1 MTTRRIARIIT
12 GFILLLVAAV
22 IGGSFY
28 MLAFSL
34 RPDARMREKN
44 ATAYEYMYAEYPFL
58 RPWVDSLQTAGALRD
73 TVIADPQGVRLH
85 ALYAAAPVPTD
96 RTAVIVHGYTDCAV
110 RMLMIGYL
118 YNHDLGYNI
127 LLPDLYYHG
136 QSEGRAIRMGW
147 LDRFDLLRWMEIADG
162 IFGGDTRM
170 VVHGISMGAATT
182 MMASG
187 EPQRPYVRC
196 FVEDCGYT
204 GVWDEFSKELK
215 SSFGLPAFPLLYT
228 ASWLC
233 DLKYGWNFREA
244 SSLAQVAK
252 CRLPMLFI
260 HGDADDYVPTWM
272 VRPLFEAKPG
282 DKELW
287 LVPGAGHA
295 ASYRDNREEY
305 TRRRRLCEG
314 RRPEGAPQAIRRMRP
329 RSRPAV
335 YEIRPLGVFF
345 CGHHRAG
352 AGLRGRVSPVPLPA
366 GRRRVRGLS
375 GPLRML
381 PPEHPLCHGGAV
393 ARQGHPGGRARDR
406 VVGRQRMPLPDHCRV
421 AHCGAWL
428 LQAASGAR
436 ALGAGMVAAQNK
448 KSRSQCFGIF

>member
-1 MTTRRIARIIT
+1 M
-12 GFILLLVAAV
+12 
-22 IGGSFY
+22 
-28 MLAFSL
+28 
-34 RPDARMREKN
+34 
-44 ATAYEYMYAEYPFL
+44 
-58 RPWVDSLQTAGALRD
+58 
-73 TVIADPQGVRLH
+73 
-85 ALYAAAPVPTD
+85 PTD

-252 CRLPMLFI
+252 CRLPMAF
-260 HGDADDYVPTWM
+260 HPRDADDYVPTWM
-272 VRPLFEAKPG
+272 VRPLFE
-282 DKELW
+282 
-287 LVPGAGHA
+287 
-295 ASYRDNREEY
+295 
-305 TRRRRLCEG
+305 
-314 RRPEGAPQAIRRMRP
+314 
-329 RSRPAV
+329 RSRAT
-335 YEIRPLGVFF
+335 RS
-345 CGHHRAG
+345 CGSCRG
-352 AGLRGRVSPVPLPA
+352 AGLPLPTA
-366 GRRRVRGLS
+366 TTGRNTRAASGSSSENIS
-375 GPLRML
+375 GPLEKGPGRL
-381 PPEHPLCHGGAV
+381 PGAS
-393 ARQGHPGGRARDR
+393 AG
-406 VVGRQRMPLPDHCRV
+406 
-421 AHCGAWL
+421 
-428 LQAASGAR
+428 SEY
-436 ALGAGMVAAQNK
+436 ALRIIEINYGK
-448 KSRSQCFGIF
+448 R

>member
-252 CRLPMLFI
+252 CRLPITCRRHTDFQRIHKVFI
-260 HGDADDYVPTWM
+260 CCVGFIIA
-272 VRPLFEAKPG
+272 LCKQFFLCFET
-282 DKELW
+282 LS
-287 LVPGAGHA
+287 LVD
-295 ASYRDNREEY
+295 RVI
-305 TRRRRLCEG
+305 
-314 RRPEGAPQAIRRMRP
+314 Q
-329 RSRPAV
+329 
-335 YEIRPLGVFF
+335 LGVSICHLPTIHEELETLYIFRIFRFF
-345 CGHHRAG
+345 
-352 AGLRGRVSPVPLPA
+352 
-366 GRRRVRGLS
+366 
-375 GPLRML
+375 
-381 PPEHPLCHGGAV
+381 LCK
-393 ARQGHPGGRARDR
+393 R
-406 VVGRQRMPLPDHCRV
+406 
-421 AHCGAWL
+421 
-428 LQAASGAR
+428 
-436 ALGAGMVAAQNK
+436 
-448 KSRSQCFGIF
+448 